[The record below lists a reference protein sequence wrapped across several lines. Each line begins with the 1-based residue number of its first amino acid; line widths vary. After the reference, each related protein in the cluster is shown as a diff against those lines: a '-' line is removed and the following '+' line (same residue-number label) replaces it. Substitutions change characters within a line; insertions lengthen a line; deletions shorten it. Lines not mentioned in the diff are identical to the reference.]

1 MLLYSQRLSRD
12 KSLTVMSVAT
22 SGYEIMCAS
31 SCASEVRKPLAVALK
46 LRTNSPSTSPCSTLF
61 RGVSANE
68 SILKTAKSK
77 RDELLLPVVVL
88 EDHEQ

>member
-1 MLLYSQRLSRD
+1 
-12 KSLTVMSVAT
+12 MSVAT
-22 SGYEIMCAS
+22 SGYEIICAS
-31 SCASEVRKPLAVALK
+31 PCASEVRKSLAVALK
-46 LRTNSPSTSPCSTLF
+46 LRTNCPSTSPCSTLL

-68 SILKTAKSK
+68 TILKTAKAK